1 MSLESDLVVDRLR
14 LKRRLVI
21 WRVLA
26 IAGLILALV
35 ATVPLGRRSG
45 SLSGG
50 LAAGPHLVRLRI
62 DGVIAENRARLEAID
77 KAADDSAVKGL
88 ILAIDSPG
96 GSVSGGE
103 ALHDAIAR
111 FAGKKPVVVTMGGLA
126 ASAGYMIAVPAA
138 RIFASNAT
146 LTGSIGVILQSP
158 DISGLLDKVGVS
170 VDELVSGPLK
180 GQPSVVKPLSPEGRA
195 MLQGVVADLYDQF
208 VAMVA
213 DGRHMDPA
221 RVRALA
227 DGRPYT
233 GHQALALGLVDQIGG
248 EREARQWLAKARGLD
263 QSMPVEILD
272 DKPKHGW
279 LHTSIAGLARGLGL
293 VAMQGALDALPSGVS
308 SKIVTAQGLALDG
321 AVALWQP

>member
-1 MSLESDLVVDRLR
+1 MSLESDLVIDRLR
-14 LKRRLVI
+14 LRRRLLI
-21 WRVLA
+21 WRVLS
-26 IAGLILALV
+26 IAALMLALL
-35 ATVPLGRRSG
+35 ATVRT
-45 SLSGG
+45 GG
-50 LAAGPHLVRLRI
+50 HRTGFATGPHLDRLRI
-62 DGVIAENRARLEAID
+62 DGVITENRDRLDAID
-77 KAADDSAVKGL
+77 KAADDPAVRGL

-111 FAGKKPVVVTMGGLA
+111 FAARKPVVVTMGGLA

-158 DISGLLDKVGVS
+158 DVSGLLDKVGVS

-195 MLQGVVADLYDQF
+195 MLQGVVGDLFEQF

-233 GHQALALGLVDQIGG
+233 GRQALALGLVDQIGG
-248 EREARQWLAKARGLD
+248 EREARRWLADKRGID
-263 QSMPVEILD
+263 RAMPVDGLD
-272 DKPKHGW
+272 DKPRRGW
-279 LHTSIAGLARGLGL
+279 LQGRVTGLVRGLAAA
-293 VAMQGALDALPSGVS
+293 AMQGVLPAAIS
-308 SKIVTAQGLALDG
+308 SKIVAEQGLVLDG